1 MMANMYLSDWQF
13 CQVRGLQIFIA
24 LRIEF
29 ILNYRVVTT
38 LKMLRIAH
46 NAKIMEKPFQ

>member
-13 CQVRGLQIFIA
+13 CQVRDSQIFIA

-29 ILNYRVVTT
+29 ILDYRVMAT
-38 LKMLRIAH
+38 
-46 NAKIMEKPFQ
+46 F